1 MTQTLLL
8 GLINPTLKIPVQT
21 NEFSEQIQWLE
32 ANYMLVEAQT
42 FPMGSETVIF
52 TVIFGQTK
60 QEQGIIVEF
69 NPVKT
74 QQVILSGSSVENWG
88 TDDSEI
94 LYAVA
99 AELEIT
105 VEQIVMVNL
114 SPNPIVSPYAY
125 KKN

>member
-21 NEFSEQIQWLE
+21 NEFSEQVQWLE
-32 ANYMLVEAQT
+32 ADYMLVEAQT
-42 FPMGSETVIF
+42 FPMGSETVTF
-52 TVIFGQTK
+52 TVIFGRTK

-74 QQVILSGSSVENWG
+74 QQVILSGTSVENWG

-99 AELEIT
+99 AELGIT
-105 VEQIVMVNL
+105 VEQIVVVNL